1 MRLHPLVPAA
11 ALVLLLLAACDA
23 PRDPAQPPPASPP
36 AAVHVSLAP
45 TSATVQQGGT
55 VTFAASVANATSGAV
70 TWSVP
75 GASCGSV
82 SQAGVYTAPGAPGTC
97 SVVATSLEDPTSAA
111 SATVQVTAPP
121 PPPPPVTVAVS
132 PSPGAVN
139 ACKTLTFSA
148 TVTGTTDGA
157 VTWSVQEGA
166 TGGAV
171 TSAGVYTAP
180 TAAGTYHVVATSH
193 ADPSKQAIVAVTVTT
208 KVLSIAVTPVKPSV
222 APGGTVQLTA
232 TVTTTCGTF
241 TSGG

>member
-1 MRLHPLVPAA
+1 MRLHPLAPAA
-11 ALVLLLLAACDA
+11 ALVLLLAACDA
-23 PRDPAQPPPASPP
+23 PRDPASPPASPP
-36 AAVHVSLAP
+36 AAVKVTVAP
-45 TSATVQQGGT
+45 PSATVREGGT

-82 SQAGVYTAPGAPGTC
+82 TQAGLYTAPGVPGTC

-121 PPPPPVTVAVS
+121 PPVAISVS
-132 PSPGAVN
+132 PSSGAVN

-157 VTWSVQEGA
+157 VTWSIQEA
-166 TGGAV
+166 AGGV
-171 TSAGVYTAP
+171 ITSAGVYTAP
-180 TAAGTYHVVATSH
+180 SAAGTYHVVATSH
-193 ADPSKQAIVAVTVTT
+193 ADPSKQVIAAVTVTT
-208 KVLSIAVTPVKPSV
+208 KVLSIAVTPANTSA
-222 APGGTVQLTA
+222 APGGQVQLTA